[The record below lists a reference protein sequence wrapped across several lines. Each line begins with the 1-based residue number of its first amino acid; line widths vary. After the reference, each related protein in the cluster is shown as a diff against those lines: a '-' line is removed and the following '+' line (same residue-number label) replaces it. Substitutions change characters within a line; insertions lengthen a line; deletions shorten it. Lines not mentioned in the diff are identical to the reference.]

1 MVPVVRLIDLDDLS
15 GGIVSKI
22 LNQQIPAPIRLLRE
36 DTLVNTT
43 VKKTVEASLIVFSLS
58 GR

>member
-1 MVPVVRLIDLDDLS
+1 MVPVVRLTDSDDLS
-15 GGIVSKI
+15 DGIISKI

-36 DTLVNTT
+36 DILV
-43 VKKTVEASLIVFSLS
+43 KTAVEKIVEASLIALSLS